1 MARKAA
7 PDLHASGQDGPS
19 GSPDYFEG
27 QLEKMVIFEM
37 VLPSILAK
45 ASAILEL
52 IRADLVFGA
61 GIFVVAGELLG
72 LGRLP
77 PLPEALL
84 GFLTGLFISG
94 SANISNDYF
103 DREVDRINQ
112 PGRPLP
118 SGRVS
123 VKELWTLSLLFAA
136 AGLGAAALLGWP
148 VLALAAAIWAVALL
162 YNVKLKEMGLL
173 GNLCVA
179 FCVGMTIIIGGTIV
193 GSINSIVLTFA
204 ALAFLFDLGEE
215 IASDAMDVKG
225 DVLRSSSSIAKRKGR
240 VYALRLSVGILASFI
255 LLTLLPFFMGW
266 LGYSYLLLILA
277 ADLFMAYFSYRLIR
291 SNTIEEGRSAIRQLY
306 LTWGMF
312 VAGFILV
319 NLI

>member
-1 MARKAA
+1 MVF
-7 PDLHASGQDGPS
+7 SEM
-19 GSPDYFEG
+19 EG
-27 QLEKMVIFEM
+27 
-37 VLPSILAK
+37 PSILAK
-45 ASAILEL
+45 ACAIIEL
-52 IRADLVFGA
+52 IRADLVLGA

-72 LGRLP
+72 QGRLP

-123 VKELWTLSLLFAA
+123 VIELWTLSLLFAA

-148 VLALAAAIWAVALL
+148 VLALATAIWAVAFL
-162 YNVKLKEMGLL
+162 YNVLLKEMGLL

-193 GSINSIVLTFA
+193 GSINGIVLTFA

-225 DVLRSSSSIAKRKGR
+225 DILRSSSSIAKRKGR
-240 VYALRLSVGILASFI
+240 IYALRLSVGILASFI

-266 LGYSYLLLILA
+266 LGYGYLLLILA
-277 ADLFMAYFSYRLIR
+277 ADLLMARFSYRLIR

-312 VAGFILV
+312 VAAFILA

>member
-1 MARKAA
+1 
-7 PDLHASGQDGPS
+7 
-19 GSPDYFEG
+19 
-27 QLEKMVIFEM
+27 M

-52 IRADLVFGA
+52 IRADLVLGA

-72 LGRLP
+72 LGRMP

-123 VKELWTLSLLFAA
+123 VMLWTLSLLFAA
-136 AGLGAAALLGWP
+136 VGLGAAALLGWP
-148 VLALAAAIWAVALL
+148 VLALAAAIWTVAFL
-162 YNVKLKEMGLL
+162 YNVLLKEMGLL

-179 FCVGMTIIIGGTIV
+179 FCVGMTIIIGGPGVRPLNGI
-193 GSINSIVLTFA
+193 GLTFA

-225 DVLRSSSSIAKRKGR
+225 DILRSSRSIAKRKGR
-240 VYALRLSVGILASFI
+240 IYALRLSVGILAVFI
-255 LLTLLPFFMGW
+255 LLTFLPFLMGW

-277 ADLFMAYFSYRLIR
+277 ADLLMARFSYRLIR
-291 SNTIEEGRSAIRQLY
+291 SNTIEEGRSAIRHLY

-312 VAGFILV
+312 VAAFILA

>member
-1 MARKAA
+1 
-7 PDLHASGQDGPS
+7 
-19 GSPDYFEG
+19 
-27 QLEKMVIFEM
+27 MVFSEM
-37 VLPSILAK
+37 EAPSILAK
-45 ASAILEL
+45 ACAIIEL
-52 IRADLVFGA
+52 IRADLVLGA

-72 LGRLP
+72 QGRLP

-123 VKELWTLSLLFAA
+123 VTELWTLSLLFAA
-136 AGLGAAALLGWP
+136 AGLGTASLLGKP
-148 VLALAAAIWAVALL
+148 VLALAAAIWTVAFL
-162 YNVKLKEMGLL
+162 YNLKLKEMGLL

-193 GSINSIVLTFA
+193 GSVNGIVLTFA
-204 ALAFLFDLGEE
+204 ALAFFFDLGEE

-225 DVLRSSSSIAKRKGR
+225 DELRSSSSIAKRKGK
-240 VYALRLSVGILASFI
+240 VYALHLSAGILAIFI
-255 LLTLLPFFMGW
+255 LLTLIPFLMGW

-277 ADLFMAYFSYRLIR
+277 ADLLMASFSYRLIR
-291 SNTIEEGRSAIRQLY
+291 SSTIEEGRSAIRHLY

-312 VAGFILV
+312 VAAFILA

>member
-1 MARKAA
+1 M
-7 PDLHASGQDGPS
+7 
-19 GSPDYFEG
+19 
-27 QLEKMVIFEM
+27 
-37 VLPSILAK
+37 
-45 ASAILEL
+45 
-52 IRADLVFGA
+52 GA

-72 LGRLP
+72 LSRLP
-77 PLPEALL
+77 PMPEALL

-103 DREVDRINQ
+103 DRDVDRINR
-112 PGRPLP
+112 PDRPLP

-123 VKELWTLSLLFAA
+123 VTELWILSLLFAA
-136 AGLGAAALLGWP
+136 AGLDAASLLGWP
-148 VLALAAAIWAVALL
+148 VLTLAAAIWIVAFL
-162 YNVKLKEMGLL
+162 YNLKLKETGLL

-193 GSINSIVLTFA
+193 GSVNGIVLTFA
-204 ALAFLFDLGEE
+204 ALAFFFDLGEE

-225 DVLRSSSSIAKRKGR
+225 DELRSSSSIAKRKGK
-240 VYALRLSVGILASFI
+240 VYALHLSAGILAIFI
-255 LLTLLPFFMGW
+255 LLTLIPFLMGW

-277 ADLFMAYFSYRLIR
+277 ADLLMASFSYRLIR
-291 SNTIEEGRSAIRQLY
+291 SSTIEEGRSAIRHLY

-312 VAGFILV
+312 VAAFILA